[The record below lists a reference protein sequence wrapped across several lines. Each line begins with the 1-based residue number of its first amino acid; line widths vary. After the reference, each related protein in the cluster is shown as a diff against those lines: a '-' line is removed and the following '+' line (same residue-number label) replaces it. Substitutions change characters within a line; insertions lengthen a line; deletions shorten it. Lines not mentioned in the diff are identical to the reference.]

1 MQGGGQVSQGKR
13 PTTRKCMHVNSS
25 SRHVVPGGRLGTDI
39 SNGRSYDGGPSRG
52 ALCSRPATLPI
63 AAFPGVPGCS
73 RLPWH
78 NPRPRR
84 WQSRGAEHVDVVG
97 AASAPAESTQDPA
110 AGAHDQQALIVHL
123 TIRWCIHRI
132 NVAGQRHACQAAG
145 DWYGGW
151 ITLPCNSGPPLW
163 L

>member
-1 MQGGGQVSQGKR
+1 MAGRSVRESAPQQENACTSTRQVAMSCQAAGWE
-13 PTTRKCMHVNSS
+13 
-25 SRHVVPGGRLGTDI
+25 LI
-39 SNGRSYDGGPSRG
+39 SNGRSYDTNNGGPSRG